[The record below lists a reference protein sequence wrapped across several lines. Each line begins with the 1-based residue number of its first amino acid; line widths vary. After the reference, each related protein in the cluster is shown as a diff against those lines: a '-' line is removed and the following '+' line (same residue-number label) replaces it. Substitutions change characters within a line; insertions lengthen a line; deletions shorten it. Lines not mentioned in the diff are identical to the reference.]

1 MKMMTSNGIVGSTL
15 LRPDGIM
22 IGYKLLVE
30 VMRPNTNI
38 VFVTNVPSLEDD
50 PDATTVL
57 AEGSQNVIKLL
68 NIEH

>member
-38 VFVTNVPSLEDD
+38 VFVTNVPLPSLEDD

-68 NIEH
+68 NI